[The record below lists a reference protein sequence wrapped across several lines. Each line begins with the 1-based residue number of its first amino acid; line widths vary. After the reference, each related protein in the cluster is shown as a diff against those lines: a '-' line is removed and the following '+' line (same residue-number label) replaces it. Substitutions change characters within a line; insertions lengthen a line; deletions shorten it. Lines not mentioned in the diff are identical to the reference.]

1 MSYKTLTN
9 QVYKLLDSGKYQW
22 VSTDAEVED
31 YISPDNC
38 WPNAEA
44 VVNAMIKEGDA
55 VVAKIQQN
63 NG

>member
-44 VVNAMIKEGDA
+44 VVNAMIQEGDA
-55 VVAKIQQN
+55 VVAFTQQTI
-63 NG
+63 G